1 MDNNP
6 VDLYFYDMEQ
16 VDTMEDPDTGEIW
29 VLDDRGNQLC
39 YADAR
44 SGMAYV
50 YDDYG
55 RMLAYTADEEG
66 NKELVKSIQ
75 VMDDGTG
82 NGQTIYEDK
91 STVDDENG
99 LPIYYTDG
107 KVVTKDETWITD
119 DSTDPYG
126 NPESTGA
133 VHTITRLPF
142 GAYILQEELVPY
154 EQGYIQAKHMGLVL
168 EDTDEVQK
176 YFMQNVFTKTAF
188 AKIDVRTQKEIQGA
202 TMTLYCAQL
211 DSEGNPLKEEDGT
224 YKKGDAYTTWLSG
237 YEYDDNGNLKLDA
250 QGHPIPTTEPHWI
263 DHIPVGF

>member
-1 MDNNP
+1 M
-6 VDLYFYDMEQ
+6 
-16 VDTMEDPDTGEIW
+16 GI
-29 VLDDRGNQLC
+29 DDWGNQLC

-119 DSTDPYG
+119 DSTG
-126 NPESTGA
+126 
-133 VHTITRLPF
+133 
-142 GAYILQEELVPY
+142 
-154 EQGYIQAKHMGLVL
+154 
-168 EDTDEVQK
+168 
-176 YFMQNVFTKTAF
+176 
-188 AKIDVRTQKEIQGA
+188 
-202 TMTLYCAQL
+202 
-211 DSEGNPLKEEDGT
+211 PLWKSRINRCGT
-224 YKKGDAYTTWLSG
+224 YHHTSSLWRLHPSG
-237 YEYDDNGNLKLDA
+237 GA
-250 QGHPIPTTEPHWI
+250 GTI
-263 DHIPVGF
+263 

>member
-1 MDNNP
+1 MTRIIDTNTGTHKEIRRTGQDSGPAGLNVWDTIIVDNNP

-119 DSTDPYG
+119 DSTDLMEIQNQQVRYIP
-126 NPESTGA
+126 
-133 VHTITRLPF
+133 ITRLPF
-142 GAYILQEELVPY
+142 GAYILQ
-154 EQGYIQAKHMGLVL
+154 
-168 EDTDEVQK
+168 D
-176 YFMQNVFTKTAF
+176 
-188 AKIDVRTQKEIQGA
+188 GA
-202 TMTLYCAQL
+202 
-211 DSEGNPLKEEDGT
+211 GT
-224 YKKGDAYTTWLSG
+224 
-237 YEYDDNGNLKLDA
+237 
-250 QGHPIPTTEPHWI
+250 I
-263 DHIPVGF
+263 